1 MSVPSYQLFGQ
12 NFSFRLKLLEVRNI
26 LKISLP
32 KCPESAPKCFFSKAI
47 FNQKE
52 LLYQLLLLH
61 RALCPLIRLSK
72 SGFIVEL
79 AQRMSQWQP
88 DEIVVLKFWDR
99 GSSCYKNM
107 FYITNDVFAELNK
120 RPIT

>member
-1 MSVPSYQLFGQ
+1 M
-12 NFSFRLKLLEVRNI
+12 
-26 LKISLP
+26 KISLP
-32 KCPESAPKCFFSKAI
+32 KCPESAPKCFFSKPI

-61 RALCPLIRLSK
+61 RALCPIIGLSK
-72 SGFIVEL
+72 SGYIVEL

-99 GSSCYKNM
+99 GSIIIKYQKYLCIAISLKKC
-107 FYITNDVFAELNK
+107 
-120 RPIT
+120 PIKSI

>member
-1 MSVPSYQLFGQ
+1 M
-12 NFSFRLKLLEVRNI
+12 
-26 LKISLP
+26 KISLLM
-32 KCPESAPKCFFSKAI
+32 CPECAPKCFFSKPI
-47 FNQKE
+47 FKE

-99 GSSCYKNM
+99 GST
-107 FYITNDVFAELNK
+107 FFEITV
-120 RPIT
+120 

>member
-1 MSVPSYQLFGQ
+1 M
-12 NFSFRLKLLEVRNI
+12 
-26 LKISLP
+26 KISLP
-32 KCPESAPKCFFSKAI
+32 KCPESAPKCFFSKPI

-61 RALCPLIRLSK
+61 RALCPVIRLSK

-79 AQRMSQWQP
+79 GQRMSQWQP

-99 GSSCYKNM
+99 GSTCTKQRSVGKKTYFERNIVDDYY
-107 FYITNDVFAELNK
+107 FYNCV
-120 RPIT
+120 